1 MARLQAKPVTANEPM
16 TAAQTA
22 TLKNLANA
30 AYELDAFKPNL
41 TRAEVKKRII
51 TLTAKLKLLDEPPHT
66 LWGTQIS
73 APTVTTGTGKNDQP

>member
-1 MARLQAKPVTANEPM
+1 MARLQAKPMTANEPM
-16 TAAQTA
+16 TAAQAA

-41 TRAEVKKRII
+41 TRAEKRII

-66 LWGTQIS
+66 L
-73 APTVTTGTGKNDQP
+73 